1 MLSLFFVSTGIG
13 LASPSQGAAAP
24 AQNPPGPDRYSVTT
38 VDYTK
43 YFWWLIRW
51 GENDHECEIE
61 VDHEG
66 LPTPGDIY
74 VDCGQDIYDE
84 WITQKPCLEADVK
97 LCKGFYLIQVGSEPA
112 QKQVSTKLPPPIVQV
127 SLENCRP
134 VYSSSTSICEFEPIL
149 VLTGIEPLPDYQIIG
164 IEGLYEGQPFACEA
178 VCRLQLPLT
187 GEQGFTLQFWA
198 YSSYGDSSEVFD
210 AQIRV
215 AQSNAGDP

>member
-1 MLSLFFVSTGIG
+1 MQRVNRTWHQWWKWLIMLSLFFISAGIG

-84 WITQKPCLEADVK
+84 WVTQKPCRK
-97 LCKGFYLIQVGSEPA
+97 PM
-112 QKQVSTKLPPPIVQV
+112 
-127 SLENCRP
+127 
-134 VYSSSTSICEFEPIL
+134 
-149 VLTGIEPLPDYQIIG
+149 
-164 IEGLYEGQPFACEA
+164 
-178 VCRLQLPLT
+178 
-187 GEQGFTLQFWA
+187 
-198 YSSYGDSSEVFD
+198 
-210 AQIRV
+210 
-215 AQSNAGDP
+215 